1 MSIGRVGLES
11 RNSLK
16 IMPLAA
22 LLKHLENPELH
33 VRCKYMGGDANHDA
47 RLRLSGTPV
56 DQGFFERD
64 YHVEVT
70 TAISPLDHL
79 RREALTRYGSVFGGP
94 EIKRVRSRKRGVD
107 EIVSQAAAEEGDFPL
122 QEAIRLVNKRLKA
135 KAKKEYPQPCML
147 VVNVEPDRPLGLGEW
162 ATLARAVAGNTARAQ
177 FKRTYI
183 VEWYSNTVF
192 LI

>member
-1 MSIGRVGLES
+1 
-11 RNSLK
+11 
-16 IMPLAA
+16 MPLAA

>member
-1 MSIGRVGLES
+1 
-11 RNSLK
+11 
-16 IMPLAA
+16 
-22 LLKHLENPELH
+22 
-33 VRCKYMGGDANHDA
+33 
-47 RLRLSGTPV
+47 LRLSGSPV
-56 DQGFFERD
+56 DRGFFEPN
-64 YHVEVT
+64 YNVEVT

-107 EIVSQAAAEEGDFPL
+107 EIVSQAAAQDGDFPL
-122 QEAIRLVNKRLKA
+122 HEAITLVTSRLKA
-135 KAKKEYPQPCML
+135 KAKKEYPQPCIL
-147 VVNVEPDRPLGLGEW
+147 LVNVEPDRPLSLGEW
-162 ATLARAVAGNTARAQ
+162 ATLARTVGANTAQSQ